1 MKTISTAPD
10 SGLFRTDRTAELP
23 TRVDRAARVIFGAN
37 MMQLGD
43 INDDR
48 PFTVDAKTL
57 QQVQDLGQQSR
68 NGLKA
73 RFTHPNMSSDGM
85 GSHLGRWKNL
95 RIDGDKIR
103 GDLHIADA
111 AFRSPQGDLASYVMD
126 LAESDP
132 ESFGVSLAT
141 SLDQGDLQAWE
152 DLDSDDKPE
161 RWPMRFS
168 GIRAGDI
175 VDEPAATRG
184 GLFSLDADL
193 RNLPAQATALLSTYF
208 GDAPE
213 SAVRARVMGFLDR
226 YFSNQESQKMSTET
240 ASPPVDEVDE
250 IVEPVAE
257 ETAEETTEETAVEP
271 TAELPAEADQEPTEA
286 APATADLSV
295 NPIVAERDRI
305 KQIRVLCDLARAGD
319 KFSEFVD
326 AGFSVADTQAALRD
340 LTGRKNSALESAPEP
355 ESDPDAKYRAE
366 FAANRD
372 QFSVTE
378 EQYIRSRRIDD
389 GLQNLTGKG

>member
-10 SGLFRTDRTAELP
+10 AGLFRTNRTAELP

-48 PFTVDAKTL
+48 PFTVDTKTL
-57 QQVQDLGQQSR
+57 QQVQEFGERSR

-141 SLDQGDLQAWE
+141 SLDQEIG
-152 DLDSDDKPE
+152 
-161 RWPMRFS
+161 
-168 GIRAGDI
+168 RAH
-175 VDEPAATRG
+175 V
-184 GLFSLDADL
+184 
-193 RNLPAQATALLSTYF
+193 
-208 GDAPE
+208 
-213 SAVRARVMGFLDR
+213 
-226 YFSNQESQKMSTET
+226 
-240 ASPPVDEVDE
+240 
-250 IVEPVAE
+250 
-257 ETAEETTEETAVEP
+257 
-271 TAELPAEADQEPTEA
+271 
-286 APATADLSV
+286 
-295 NPIVAERDRI
+295 
-305 KQIRVLCDLARAGD
+305 
-319 KFSEFVD
+319 
-326 AGFSVADTQAALRD
+326 
-340 LTGRKNSALESAPEP
+340 
-355 ESDPDAKYRAE
+355 
-366 FAANRD
+366 
-372 QFSVTE
+372 
-378 EQYIRSRRIDD
+378 
-389 GLQNLTGKG
+389 